1 MSMGSQSQTLLS
13 DSKTKNVHIRE
24 IEKDINFGH
33 LNIKISSHL
42 HSKNKTES
50 LSIRK

>member
-33 LNIKISSHL
+33 LNIKISIKFST
-42 HSKNKTES
+42 KW
-50 LSIRK
+50 I